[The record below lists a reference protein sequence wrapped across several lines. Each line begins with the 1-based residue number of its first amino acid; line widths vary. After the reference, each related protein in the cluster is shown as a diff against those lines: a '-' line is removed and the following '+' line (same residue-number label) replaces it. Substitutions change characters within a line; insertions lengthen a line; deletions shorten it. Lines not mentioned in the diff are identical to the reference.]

1 MPKNIVVS
9 GASSGFGRMTSRALA
24 EQGHT
29 VFAGIRDVAGRNAEP
44 ADEAAAYARGR
55 RVDLRVI
62 ELDVT
67 SAESVKNATAG
78 ILDQGGRVDV
88 LVHNVGAM
96 VVGPAEAFTPEQLAD
111 LYDTNVL
118 GAHRLNRAMLPSM
131 RANGDGLLLW
141 IGNAGARAGSP
152 PYLAPY
158 FAAKAGLDALAANT
172 ALEVARFGIETT
184 IVTPGSFTRGTNH
197 YAHAGAPA
205 DAAVAAEYEL
215 RYPQL
220 MEQIGAKM
228 AMLEPAGIDAAVIAR
243 LIVEVVAMD
252 KGTRPLRVHHE
263 PSGQGATAVDEV
275 ADRVRG
281 EFLARLGL
289 SDLLHPSNPEEN

>member
-24 EQGHT
+24 GGGHT
-29 VFAGIRDVAGRNAEP
+29 VFAGIRDPTGRNAEP
-44 ADEAAAYARGR
+44 AEEAAAYATDHG
-55 RVDLRVI
+55 VDLRLV

-67 SAESVKNATAG
+67 SAESVKNAIAE
-78 ILDQGGRVDV
+78 ILDHVERIDV

-118 GAHRLNRAMLPSM
+118 GAHRLNRAILPSM
-131 RANGDGLLLW
+131 RANGDGLLIW
-141 IGNAGARAGSP
+141 IGSAGARAGAP

-184 IVTPGSFTRGTNH
+184 IVIPGSFTRGTGH

-205 DAAVAAEYEL
+205 DSDVAAEYEI
-215 RYPQL
+215 RFPQL

-228 AMLEPAGIDAAVIAR
+228 AMLEPPGTDAAMVAR
-243 LIVEVVAMD
+243 MIVEVVAMD
-252 KGTRPLRVHHE
+252 KGTRPLRLHHE
-263 PSGQGATAVDEV
+263 PTGQGAAAVDEV

>member
-24 EQGHT
+24 GDGHT

-44 ADEAAAYARGR
+44 AEEAAAYAIEHE
-55 RVDLRVI
+55 VHLRVL

-67 SAESVKNATAG
+67 SAESVKNATAE
-78 ILDQGGRVDV
+78 IFDQVERIDV

-131 RANGDGLLLW
+131 RANGDGLLIW
-141 IGNAGARAGSP
+141 IGNAGARAGAP

-172 ALEVARFGIETT
+172 GLEVSRFGIETT
-184 IVTPGSFTRGTNH
+184 IVVPGSFTRGTAH

-205 DAAVAAEYEL
+205 DAEVAAEYEV

-220 MEQIGAKM
+220 MEEIGAKM
-228 AMLEPAGIDAAVIAR
+228 AMLEPPGTDAATIAR
-243 LIVEVVAMD
+243 LVVDVVAMD

-263 PSGQGATAVDEV
+263 PAAQGAAAVDAV

-289 SDLLHPSNPEEN
+289 ADLLHPGGHEEN